1 MTRWLI
7 TSAVLTVVVLAVCL
21 YVGLAQPEVLRER
34 IPTHWNIDMEP
45 DAWTDREH
53 YVVYLLLPPAVMAVL
68 TLLAW
73 LLPKVSPRH
82 FEIEPF
88 AATWGYVMTV
98 IVGYFAYLA
107 VLLIW
112 VGIEDSALWPKFF
125 IAGFFALFALMG
137 NVMGKVQ
144 RNFWMGIRT
153 PWTLASETVWERTHR
168 LAAWLWVASGLLG
181 VVLVLI
187 GVPFLIAFGLL
198 MASIFWPVIY
208 SLILYKRLQREGK
221 V

>member
-7 TSAVLTVVVLAVCL
+7 VSAILTLVTLAACL
-21 YVGLAQPEVLRER
+21 YVGLVQPELLRER

-45 DAWTDREH
+45 DGWTDRDH
-53 YVVYLLLPPAVMAVL
+53 YVWFLLLPPGVMAVM

-73 LLPKVSPRH
+73 LLPKISPRH

-88 AATWGYVMTV
+88 AATWGYVMTI
-98 IVGYFAYLA
+98 IVAYFGYLSG
-107 VLLIW
+107 LMIW
-112 VGIEDSALWPKFF
+112 VGIADSPLWPKCFV
-125 IAGFFALFALMG
+125 AGFFALFALLG

-144 RNFWMGIRT
+144 RNYWMGIRT

-168 LAAWLWVASGLLG
+168 LAAWLWVAGG
-181 VVLVLI
+181 VVGGALVLL

-198 MASIFWPVIY
+198 MATIFWPAIY

-221 V
+221 L